1 MVNDPYKILGVSRNA
16 DTEEIKRAYRELS
29 RKYHPDSY
37 VNNPLSDLAEEK
49 FKEVQEAYAQI
60 MNERSGS
67 YHAGS
72 GGHDGYTDAGPGYR
86 QNTGDGYQGNAGN
99 GMFTDVRAM
108 LNRRQ
113 YYDALN
119 ILRPMGNRNAE
130 WHYCYAVASFGVGN
144 NADALAHAQQ
154 AVNMAP
160 GNTEYASFL
169 SHLSNRNGRYQQN
182 PVYSGRG
189 GGSCTG
195 DTCCDLFIADKCCEC
210 MGGDLCS
217 CF

>member
-1 MVNDPYKILGVSRNA
+1 MVNDPYKILGVTRNA
-16 DTEEIKRAYRELS
+16 DTEEIKRAYRDLS
-29 RKYHPDSY
+29 RKYHPDAY

-49 FKEVQEAYAQI
+49 FKEVQEAYTQI

-67 YHAGS
+67 YSAGS
-72 GGHDGYTDAGPGYR
+72 GGNYDGYTDAGPS
-86 QNTGDGYQGNAGN
+86 YQQNAGGG

-144 NADALAHAQQ
+144 NADALSHAQQ

-169 SHLSNRNGRYQQN
+169 SHLSNRNGRYQQS
-182 PVYSGRG
+182 PVYNGRG